1 MPCATDVQKL
11 HLNRDKLC
19 GYLLALEERYNK
31 TNPYHNNWHAADV
44 VQRCSTIVAV
54 LPLDGN
60 KATYLYILGAI
71 LAAAGHDVDHPG
83 LDNKFV
89 VRKEDAL
96 ARRFNDQHV
105 LEHHSTNI
113 TLELLRNPEYNFL
126 EGSRLGRPHWVKLK
140 SIIINMVLATDMARH
155 FDLVSNFSARFA
167 VAKTGDD
174 AFYEA
179 IASDITLV
187 LQMALKCAD
196 LGGCASRLTTHL
208 FWCKS
213 LEQEFFAQGDLER
226 EDEVPIS
233 FLMDRN
239 SNGLMTPGNQLAFFD
254 FIIMPLFKL
263 FADTF
268 PVCSPLREQA
278 SANWRYWKAKATT
291 AEFTARTLTYDMDD
305 IVESLASAQI
315 AGTIV
320 DKEDHHAVAAVHRAL
335 SKFTSE
341 TGIPEDDRSA
351 GLTSHVSSKVRIEAQ
366 RSKLRLLRATTDL
379 EQMDQ
384 DQKAKVEQLAEEV
397 DADSAAEVRAGSA
410 EEQG

>member
-1 MPCATDVQKL
+1 
-11 HLNRDKLC
+11 
-19 GYLLALEERYNK
+19 
-31 TNPYHNNWHAADV
+31 
-44 VQRCSTIVAV
+44 
-54 LPLDGN
+54 
-60 KATYLYILGAI
+60 
-71 LAAAGHDVDHPG
+71 
-83 LDNKFV
+83 
-89 VRKEDAL
+89 
-96 ARRFNDQHV
+96 
-105 LEHHSTNI
+105 
-113 TLELLRNPEYNFL
+113 
-126 EGSRLGRPHWVKLK
+126 
-140 SIIINMVLATDMARH
+140 
-155 FDLVSNFSARFA
+155 
-167 VAKTGDD
+167 
-174 AFYEA
+174 
-179 IASDITLV
+179 
-187 LQMALKCAD
+187 
-196 LGGCASRLTTHL
+196 
-208 FWCKS
+208 
-213 LEQEFFAQGDLER
+213 
-226 EDEVPIS
+226 
-233 FLMDRN
+233 
-239 SNGLMTPGNQLAFFD
+239 MTPGNQLAFFD
-254 FIIMPLFKL
+254 FIIMPLYKL